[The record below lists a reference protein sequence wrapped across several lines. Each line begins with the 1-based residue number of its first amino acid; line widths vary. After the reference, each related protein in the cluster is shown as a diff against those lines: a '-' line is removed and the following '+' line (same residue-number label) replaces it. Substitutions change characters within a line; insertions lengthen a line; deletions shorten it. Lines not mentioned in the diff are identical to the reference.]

1 MLNVAYI
8 FPGQG
13 AQYVGMGE
21 DFYRSYPE
29 AKEVFECA
37 DRVLGFKLSELIFK
51 GTLEE
56 LTLTVNCQ

>member
-21 DFYRSYPE
+21 DFYYSIPQ
-29 AKEVFECA
+29 AKEIFEAA
-37 DRVLGFKLSELIFK
+37 DKSLGFDLMDGNE
-51 GTLEE
+51 
-56 LTLTVNCQ
+56 